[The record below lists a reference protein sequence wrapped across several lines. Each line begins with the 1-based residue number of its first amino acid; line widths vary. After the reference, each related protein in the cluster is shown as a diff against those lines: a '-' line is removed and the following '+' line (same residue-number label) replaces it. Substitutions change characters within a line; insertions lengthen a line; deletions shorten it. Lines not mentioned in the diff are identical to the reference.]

1 MARTNRTAG
10 GIVSFAAGFGN
21 GYLTGEKQKEEK
33 ARQDE
38 LDKIRFEENE
48 RNRTNFEDAQ
58 ELKRKEKLLNEELS
72 NTTKPEYKNKTN
84 IAAEGLTTA
93 LPKVFADDAEQRAFI
108 PNMVDNSASRNSK
121 YVKDPNNKN
130 YTTALSS
137 DDESNFQKWAKTNN
151 VPFDPSEKADYD
163 MRGYWKDVASKGESG
178 TQSNANDGQT
188 HYPDTYK
195 TPYHKSFSN
204 ESKYANA
211 DAPAWNEKDQLV
223 AKDGKVVFDE
233 RNPAA
238 QGLTGIEKAKHFMEN
253 STPEQQ
259 QRYGNFYAQQGLSAT
274 GNETFTKGN
283 DGGLAVAD
291 KTQAQAKPMWQT
303 MQDRAMTYL
312 TSENSNPQYQ
322 SQAFSMIKQATEMK
336 SEEYMQKIVEARKG
350 GLPALLA
357 LANGHSNDE
366 LPYTD
371 LKVEPTADGK
381 ARLAGVDS
389 STGKPFE
396 KVYDL
401 KDGSIEDQ
409 ITQDLSNLAS
419 PTAMLNG
426 IARKIETARLSRE
439 ESRKEKLTDA
449 QLKKLDQEIQE
460 GKIKLESLPQSIQLD
475 LQGKRANINQSNA
488 ATEASRANTEKTR
501 EETKITKS
509 GIGNDKLPNSVREA
523 LWYKNATPEQQAIF
537 DQMNDKSAK
546 VTSDG
551 VGGFMINNKSGMFR
565 MDDNGNVTEVK
576 GLDGKAKPQPAKK
589 PAYNNL
595 WE

>member
-1 MARTNRTAG
+1 MARRANG
-10 GIVSFAAGFGN
+10 LVSFAAGFGT
-21 GYLTGEKQKEEK
+21 GYLNGKKQEDEK
-33 ARQDE
+33 ARQAE

-48 RNRTNFEDAQ
+48 RNRANFEDAQ

-72 NTTKPEYKNKTN
+72 NTAKPEYKNKTN

-93 LPKVFADDAEQRAFI
+93 LPKAFVDEPASPEI
-108 PNMVDNSASRNSK
+108 PEGAI
-121 YVKDPNNKN
+121 
-130 YTTALSS
+130 
-137 DDESNFQKWAKTNN
+137 DESGGFT
-151 VPFDPSEKADYD
+151 
-163 MRGYWKDVASKGESG
+163 
-178 TQSNANDGQT
+178 
-188 HYPDTYK
+188 
-195 TPYHKSFSN
+195 
-204 ESKYANA
+204 
-211 DAPAWNEKDQLV
+211 
-223 AKDGKVVFDE
+223 GKQ
-233 RNPAA
+233 NPIAA
-238 QGLTGIEKAKHFMEN
+238 TQGLTGIEKAKHFMEN

-274 GNETFTKGN
+274 GNEVFTKGDN
-283 DGGLAVAD
+283 GGLAVAD

-322 SQAFSMIKQATEMK
+322 SQAYGMIKQATEMK

-357 LANGHSNDE
+357 LANGHNNDE

-371 LKVEPTADGK
+371 LTVEPAADGK

-419 PTAMLNG
+419 PAAMLNG
-426 IARKIETARLSRE
+426 IARKIETARQNRE

-449 QLKKLDQEIQE
+449 QLKKLDQDIQE
-460 GKIKLESLPQSIQLD
+460 GKVKLESLPESIQLD
-475 LQGKRANINQSNA
+475 LQGKRANINQSYA
-488 ATEASRANTEKTR
+488 ATEASRASTEKTR

-509 GIGNDKLPNSVREA
+509 GIGNDKLPTSVREA
-523 LWYKNATPEQQAIF
+523 LWYKTATPDQQAIF

-565 MDDNGNVTEVK
+565 MDDNGKVTKVE
-576 GLDGKAKPQPAKK
+576 GLDGKGKPQPGKK